1 MEHHISNLNMDLA
14 ILNNNSQEDFLLPLT
29 IPSTL
34 KGDSGLKS
42 AYDMDFLLSPST
54 AGNENNVYSLFGMQS
69 MDHDNSPLH
78 MAEQNIFE
86 SPISPPQYSLGMNH
100 MQNMSGQDQNGLDM
114 QSYYM
119 HNGSPFD
126 EGGRLIQM
134 EELDVFPCT
143 FPGCTKTFSKQYNL
157 RSHLRIHY
165 VPKTHACS
173 QCNATFRRS
182 HDLRR
187 HERSHNSIKP
197 YSCLKCK
204 KGFTRQ
210 DALKRHHVRFSSPCF
225 MSAM

>member
-1 MEHHISNLNMDLA
+1 MDLS
-14 ILNNNSQEDFLLPLT
+14 ILNNSNQDEFLLPLT
-29 IPSTL
+29 IPNVTG
-34 KGDSGLKS
+34 KGDKT
-42 AYDMDFLLSPST
+42 AYDMDFLLSPNT
-54 AGNENNVYSLFGMQS
+54 AGNENNVYSLFGMQP
-69 MDHDNSPLH
+69 MEDPIRID
-78 MAEQNIFE
+78 QNIFQ
-86 SPISPPQYSLGMNH
+86 SPISPPQYNIEINDITNIS
-100 MQNMSGQDQNGLDM
+100 QNSDQNSLEF
-114 QSYYM
+114 QNYYL

-134 EELDVFPCT
+134 QDIDVFPCT

-165 VPKTHACS
+165 VPKNHGCS

-197 YSCLKCK
+197 YFCLKCN